1 MNYLP
6 KEGFI
11 KEHAKGIAR
20 IVMLQVVD
28 RLWLVKLYSYLC
40 AGAAY
45 QFSSGWSA
53 FVRENTLQVG
63 DVCVFELVMMRGDVV
78 FKVDIFKCPENV
90 VACIV
95 MDHHWSSFILLL
107 SVHRVFFPLVV
118 GLEWIMDVIFV
129 VSNAPV
135 WTILEFKH

>member
-20 IVMLQVVD
+20 IVMLQVAD
-28 RLWLVKLYSYLC
+28 QLWPVKLYSYLC
-40 AGAAY
+40 AGTAY

-63 DVCVFELVMMRGDVV
+63 DVCLFEPVMMRDDVV
-78 FKVDIFKCPENV
+78 FKVYIFKCP
-90 VACIV
+90 
-95 MDHHWSSFILLL
+95 
-107 SVHRVFFPLVV
+107 
-118 GLEWIMDVIFV
+118 
-129 VSNAPV
+129 
-135 WTILEFKH
+135 K

>member
-1 MNYLP
+1 M
-6 KEGFI
+6 
-11 KEHAKGIAR
+11 
-20 IVMLQVVD
+20 
-28 RLWLVKLYSYLC
+28 
-40 AGAAY
+40 
-45 QFSSGWSA
+45 
-53 FVRENTLQVG
+53 RENTLQVG

-107 SVHRVFFPLVV
+107 SVHSVFFPLVV